1 MGPLPPSL
9 PQEPLLTPAPFPRLQ
24 EVGPASLLAELAA
37 ARSGVEAFEFP
48 DGQLQMGWRGREVD
62 GVGSRP
68 GSSSLSHCAPGWR
81 GEEPNLFSKEMQ
93 LWFRGVHISH
103 LWLVFPRVLRG
114 EYRVSPCH
122 QDRFAVTLATSSAAH
137 WLPLLLLPA
146 RLPKVPCRRLP
157 VWGRDLAAH
166 IRSHHS
172 GSPR

>member
-1 MGPLPPSL
+1 M
-9 PQEPLLTPAPFPRLQ
+9 
-24 EVGPASLLAELAA
+24 
-37 ARSGVEAFEFP
+37 EAFEFP

-93 LWFRGVHISH
+93 LWFQGVHISH

-146 RLPKVPCRRLP
+146 WLPKAPCRKETASVGPRSCCP
-157 VWGRDLAAH
+157 HQKTPFWQPW
-166 IRSHHS
+166 IRKATWTKV
-172 GSPR
+172 GWAGA